1 MKKWFWITMILTC
14 VFVLAACA
22 EKENDTANPTP
33 ANEAE
38 GMPDIEVNEET
49 NTESEAEEAEDTKAT
64 EGTEKGAVITE
75 LMPVTVKLNDANG
88 ESVGTAELI
97 EEEETL
103 RIKVDVSNLTE
114 GTHGFHFHEKG
125 VCEGPDFES
134 AGGHFNPTESSH
146 GLAHEEGPHAGD
158 LPNLVVGPDG
168 TMVEEY
174 LVENLKLR
182 AGEENSLFQEGGT
195 SLIIHAEPDDGIS
208 QPSGN
213 SGDRIAC
220 GVIE

>member
-1 MKKWFWITMILTC
+1 MILTC

-22 EKENDTANPTP
+22 EKENDTENPMP
-33 ANEAE
+33 ANKAE
-38 GMPDIEVNEET
+38 GLPDIEVNDET
-49 NTESEAEEAEDTKAT
+49 NSEAEEAEDAEAT
-64 EGTEKGAVITE
+64 EGTEEGAVNTE

-97 EEEETL
+97 EEEDTL

-134 AGGHFNPTESSH
+134 AGGHFNPTEASH

-168 TMVEEY
+168 TMVEEF
-174 LVENLKLR
+174 LVEGLTLK
-182 AGEENSLFQEGGT
+182 AGEASSLFQDGGT
-195 SLIIHAEPDDGIS
+195 SLIIHAEPDDGIT